1 MAPGSRTT
9 DAPACGVRPSS
20 DAVLQAARTMAETG
34 AGALPI
40 CGEDGKL
47 KGMLTDRD
55 IVVKVVAQ
63 RNDPIGV
70 MAGELAEGVPFV
82 VQAGDD
88 VTEVLTAMAEHRV
101 RRIPVLEDKKL
112 VGIIAQADVAR
123 ALGHDSSGRVVE
135 AVSED

>member
-1 MAPGSRTT
+1 MTTGS
-9 DAPACGVRPSS
+9 
-20 DAVLQAARTMAETG
+20 
-34 AGALPI
+34 LPI

-101 RRIPVLEDKKL
+101 RRIPVLEDRKL

>member
-1 MAPGSRTT
+1 MTT
-9 DAPACGVRPSS
+9 ARELMSADVVCARSS
-20 DAVLQAARTMAETG
+20 DTVLQAARTMAETG
-34 AGALPI
+34 VGALPI